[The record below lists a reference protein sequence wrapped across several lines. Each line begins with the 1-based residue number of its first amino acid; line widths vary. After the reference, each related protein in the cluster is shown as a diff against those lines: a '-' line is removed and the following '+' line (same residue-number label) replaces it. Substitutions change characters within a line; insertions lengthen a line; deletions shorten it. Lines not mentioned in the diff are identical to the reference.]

1 MTMAIPAKQ
10 RWIVY
15 AIAFVLALAAV
26 SWAGGQDRADSRN
39 AGAQS
44 PPPERPARDAAADH
58 AQADAIPEVRLDQ
71 LGKRAMQ
78 APAGDPFQPQSWD
91 PPVER
96 TIKRALPPPR
106 PQAPA
111 LPFAYL
117 GKMMDGETMTV
128 FLAKQDRNYI
138 VRAGDTLDGDYRVA
152 KVDNDGLEL
161 VYLPLGVKQ
170 TLQFG
175 ATPAAAPSAKPRK
188 PQSNDDDDEDE

>member
-1 MTMAIPAKQ
+1 MAVPAKQ

-15 AIAFVLALAAV
+15 VIAFALALLAV
-26 SWAGGQDRADSRN
+26 RWAGGQDRADSRN

-44 PPPERPARDAAADH
+44 PRPERPARDTAADN
-58 AQADAIPEVRLDQ
+58 AKAEALPEVRLDQ
-71 LGKRAMQ
+71 LGKRPTL
-78 APAGDPFQPQSWD
+78 APAGDPFQPRSWD

-96 TIKRALPPPR
+96 TVKRALPPPR

-117 GKMMDGETMTV
+117 GKMMDGDTMTV

-161 VYLPLGVKQ
+161 VYLPLGVTQ

-175 ATPAAAPSAKPRK
+175 ATAAAPSAKAQKPR
-188 PQSNDDDDEDE
+188 SNDDDDEDD

>member
-1 MTMAIPAKQ
+1 MTVPAKQ

-15 AIAFVLALAAV
+15 VIAFALALLAV
-26 SWAGGQDRADSRN
+26 RWAGGQDRADSRN

-44 PPPERPARDAAADH
+44 PRPERPARDTAADN
-58 AQADAIPEVRLDQ
+58 AKAEALPEVRLDQ
-71 LGKRAMQ
+71 LGKRPTL
-78 APAGDPFQPQSWD
+78 APAGDPFQPRSWD

-96 TIKRALPPPR
+96 TVKRALPPPR

-117 GKMMDGETMTV
+117 GKMMDGDTMTV

-161 VYLPLGVKQ
+161 VYLPLGVTQ

-175 ATPAAAPSAKPRK
+175 ATAAAPSAKAQKPR
-188 PQSNDDDDEDE
+188 SNDDDDEDD

>member
-1 MTMAIPAKQ
+1 MAVPAKQ

-15 AIAFVLALAAV
+15 VIAFALALLAV
-26 SWAGGQDRADSRN
+26 RWAGGQDRADSRN

-44 PPPERPARDAAADH
+44 PRPERPARDTAADN
-58 AQADAIPEVRLDQ
+58 AKAEALPEVRLDQ
-71 LGKRAMQ
+71 LGKRPTL
-78 APAGDPFQPQSWD
+78 APAGDPFQPRSWD

-96 TIKRALPPPR
+96 TVKRALPPPR

-117 GKMMDGETMTV
+117 GKMMDGDTMTV

-161 VYLPLGVKQ
+161 VYLPLGVTQ

-175 ATPAAAPSAKPRK
+175 TTPAAPSAKAQKPR
-188 PQSNDDDDEDE
+188 SNDDDDEDD

>member
-1 MTMAIPAKQ
+1 MAIPAKQ
-10 RWIVY
+10 RWFVY
-15 AIAFVLALAAV
+15 VIAFALALVGAR
-26 SWAGGQDRADSRN
+26 WAGGQDRVDSRN

-44 PPPERPARDAAADH
+44 PRPERPARDTAADN
-58 AQADAIPEVRLDQ
+58 AKAEALPEVRLDQ
-71 LGKRAMQ
+71 LGKRGTL
-78 APAGDPFQPQSWD
+78 APAGDPFQPRSWD
-91 PPVER
+91 PPVAP

-117 GKMMDGETMTV
+117 GKMMDGDTMTV

-170 TLQFG
+170 TLQFSE
-175 ATPAAAPSAKPRK
+175 PPAAPSAKPRK
-188 PQSNDDDDEDE
+188 PQSNDDDDDDD

>member
-1 MTMAIPAKQ
+1 MAIPAKQ

-15 AIAFVLALAAV
+15 VIAFALALLAV
-26 SWAGGQDRADSRN
+26 RWAGGQDRADSRN

-44 PPPERPARDAAADH
+44 PRPERPARDTAADN
-58 AQADAIPEVRLDQ
+58 AKAEALPEVRLDQ
-71 LGKRAMQ
+71 LGKRPTL
-78 APAGDPFQPQSWD
+78 APAGDPFQPRSWD

-96 TIKRALPPPR
+96 TVKRALPPPR

-117 GKMMDGETMTV
+117 GKMMDGDTMTV

-161 VYLPLGVKQ
+161 VYLPLGVTQ

-175 ATPAAAPSAKPRK
+175 ATAAAPSAKAQKPR
-188 PQSNDDDDEDE
+188 SNDDDDEDD

>member
-1 MTMAIPAKQ
+1 MAIPAKQ

-15 AIAFVLALAAV
+15 AITFAFALMAV
-26 SWAGGQDRADSRN
+26 RWAGGQDRTDSRN
-39 AGAQS
+39 ASAQS
-44 PPPERPARDAAADH
+44 PRPERAARDTAADR
-58 AQADAIPEVRLDQ
+58 ADALPEVRLDQ

-78 APAGDPFQPQSWD
+78 APAGDPFQAQSWD

-117 GKMMDGETMTV
+117 GKMMDGDTMTV

-152 KVDNDGLEL
+152 KVDDDGLEL

-175 ATPAAAPSAKPRK
+175 ATPAAAPSAKAQKPR
-188 PQSNDDDDEDE
+188 SNDDDDEDD

>member
-15 AIAFVLALAAV
+15 AVAFALALVAV
-26 SWAGGQDRADSRN
+26 RWAGGQDRADPRN

-44 PPPERPARDAAADH
+44 PRPERPARDTAADH
-58 AQADAIPEVRLDQ
+58 ARVEATPEVRLDQ
-71 LGKRAMQ
+71 LGKRAMP
-78 APAGDPFQPQSWD
+78 APTGDPFQPQSWD

-96 TIKRALPPPR
+96 TVKRVVPPPR

-117 GKMMDGETMTV
+117 GKMVDGETTIV
-128 FLAKQDRNYI
+128 FLAKQERNYA
-138 VRAGDTLDGDYRVA
+138 VRAGDTLDGDYHVA

-175 ATPAAAPSAKPRK
+175 ATAAPSANPQKPQK
-188 PQSNDDDDEDE
+188 PQSNDDDDDD

>member
-1 MTMAIPAKQ
+1 MAIPAKQ

-15 AIAFVLALAAV
+15 VIAFALALLAV
-26 SWAGGQDRADSRN
+26 RWAGGQDRADSRN

-44 PPPERPARDAAADH
+44 PRPERPARDTAADN
-58 AQADAIPEVRLDQ
+58 AKAEVLPEVRLDQ
-71 LGKRAMQ
+71 LGKRPTL
-78 APAGDPFQPQSWD
+78 APAGDPFQPRSWD

-96 TIKRALPPPR
+96 TVKRALPPPR

-117 GKMMDGETMTV
+117 GKMMDGDTMTV

-161 VYLPLGVKQ
+161 VYLPLGVTQ

-175 ATPAAAPSAKPRK
+175 ATAAAPSAKAQKPR
-188 PQSNDDDDEDE
+188 SNDDDDEDD